1 MKERSEKI
9 MEPILMKDNCLR
21 IPNITWNL
29 YISLSVL
36 EITRLKIEHFEK
48 LTFLEHQIGETGFE
62 DCGASWGS
70 WSSVIL
76 AIGLTCVIG

>member
-1 MKERSEKI
+1 
-9 MEPILMKDNCLR
+9 MKDNCLR
-21 IPNITWNL
+21 ILNITRNL
-29 YISLSVL
+29 YISLFVL
-36 EITRLKIEHFEK
+36 EISRLKLEHFEK
-48 LTFLEHQIGETGFE
+48 LTFLEHQIGKTGSE